1 MFFFFFLTGTGTG
14 LNLLGMSVRVR
25 VPAGPRSAILQVANT
40 VLAHLLHLH
49 TMAAV
54 MSDSP
59 GAQTTQMTKGTR

>member
-1 MFFFFFLTGTGTG
+1 
-14 LNLLGMSVRVR
+14 MSVRVR